1 MSYLQEYE
9 IDWNTWKTLRAKFVA
24 GSDSTMYYLQNDLQY
39 VPFLVADGTTIIE
52 GQALYYVNVNR
63 DPSSVKGP
71 YAALT
76 SGTKASAHIQNIVY
90 TATSYGAS
98 SVTVA
103 YVSDATVVGQE
114 YVTVS
119 GNAITVHIVS
129 GQSSAQQVQAAV
141 NGWNAYTGLSY
152 YNSSAST
159 YLVSAVIDTGAEAIA
174 QVTVGATALA
184 GGVAA
189 VTVLSDW
196 EANFKSSA
204 TLVASFSDGVALSV
218 AA

>member
-9 IDWNTWKTLRAKFVA
+9 IDWNTWKAVRAKFVA
-24 GSDSTMYYLQNDLQY
+24 GSDPTMYYLQNDLQY
-39 VPFLVADGTTIIE
+39 VPFVVADATSIIE

-63 DPSSVKGP
+63 DPSSVSGP

-76 SGTKASAHIQNIVY
+76 SGVKASAHIQDIVY
-90 TATSYGAS
+90 TATSYGVS

-103 YVSDATVVGQE
+103 YVSDASAVGKE
-114 YVTVS
+114 YVTVAGS
-119 GNAITVHIVS
+119 AITVHIVS
-129 GQSSAQQVQAAV
+129 GQSTAQQVQAAV
-141 NGWNAYTGLSY
+141 NGWNAYTGLSQ
-152 YNSSAST
+152 YNSSASSE
-159 YLVSAVIDTGAEAIA
+159 LVSAVIDTGREGIP
-174 QVTVGATALA
+174 QVTAGATPLA

-196 EANFKSSA
+196 ETNFKSSA
-204 TLVASFSDGVALSV
+204 TLVTSFSNGVALSV